1 MPFKSEKQR
10 RYLWKNEPK
19 IAREWTKAYGSKPK
33 GKKKKQKGEKIM
45 DDFTYVDK
53 IRRIIKMRHDDVVA
67 AMVSGGVDN
76 MEKYQYMLG
85 QLRTYQYMS
94 QEISSLLEKKE
105 RKDDGTVISIKQP
118 KGGPKV

>member
-1 MPFKSEKQR
+1 
-10 RYLWKNEPK
+10 
-19 IAREWTKAYGSKPK
+19 
-33 GKKKKQKGEKIM
+33 M

-94 QEISSLLEKKE
+94 QEISSLLDKKE
-105 RKDDGTVISIKQP
+105 QKENDGTVISIKP
-118 KGGPKV
+118 KGSPKT

>member
-1 MPFKSEKQR
+1 
-10 RYLWKNEPK
+10 
-19 IAREWTKAYGSKPK
+19 
-33 GKKKKQKGEKIM
+33 M

-67 AMVSGGVDN
+67 AMVSGGVDK

-94 QEISSLLEKKE
+94 QEISSLLDKKE
-105 RKDDGTVISIKQP
+105 QKENDGTVISIKQP
-118 KGGPKV
+118 KGSPKT